1 MPRVSNIIITE
12 QTIQTAG
19 SNANVEVQALIE
31 ANLAAIA
38 TALTDASQTIS
49 GAITT
54 AGGNIANAVAAFTV
68 GQIDQIVLAV
78 GQLIKLLTSLGASLE
93 VIITGLENVAPAV
106 LKAVQDELAL
116 IQATINP
123 FVAPII
129 NVADAA
135 AAVSA
140 SVRVVLTGFTA
151 LTPGLITIVTNVVN
165 NV

>member
-93 VIITGLENVAPAV
+93 VIVTGLENVAPAV
-106 LKAVQDELAL
+106 LRAVQDELAL

>member
-93 VIITGLENVAPAV
+93 VIVTGLENVAPAV

>member
-1 MPRVSNIIITE
+1 LPRVSNIIITE